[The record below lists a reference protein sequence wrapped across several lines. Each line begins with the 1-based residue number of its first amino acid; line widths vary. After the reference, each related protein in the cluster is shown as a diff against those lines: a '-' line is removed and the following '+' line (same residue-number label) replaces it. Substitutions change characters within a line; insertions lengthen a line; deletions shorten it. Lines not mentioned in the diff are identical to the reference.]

1 MTISDALG
9 GLMLLLMFGVP
20 LLLTAAFIVGTP
32 IWLFGTK
39 SGKEARAQSKRDA
52 EAWAEY
58 EAKVAS
64 TARVQRTERGWS
76 KVTTR
81 TFTVVQHIKTNRKA
95 AIVHMGYH
103 GRHYYLQPLLK
114 DHSIGS
120 GKAYWSKIDNWR
132 QIDTVELP
140 FIEGPADEPSD

>member
-1 MTISDALG
+1 MTASDTLA

-32 IWLFGTK
+32 IWLYTTK
-39 SGKEARAQSKRDA
+39 SGKEAREQSKRDDDA
-52 EAWAEY
+52 RKEY
-58 EAKVAS
+58 EAKVRS
-64 TARVQRTERGWS
+64 TARVERTEEGWS
-76 KVTTR
+76 NVSTR
-81 TFTVVQHIKTNRKA
+81 TFTVVQHIKTHRKA
-95 AIVHMGYH
+95 AIVHIGHH

-114 DHSIGS
+114 DFSIGS

-132 QIDTVELP
+132 QIDTVDLP